1 MAIDYDKVEQN
12 KAEFGANGNPANAQF
27 QQAFIAW
34 LDRNKEDLEAD
45 IQQYLEEKAR
55 SGESGCIDIR
65 ADKIEDYYAV
75 GIWTGVYSYTSPA
88 DIFDSFFIR

>member
-12 KAEFGANGNPANAQF
+12 KAEFSVNGNPINAQY

-55 SGESGCIDIR
+55 MDVLVLEHI
-65 ADKIEDYYAV
+65 K
-75 GIWTGVYSYTSPA
+75 
-88 DIFDSFFIR
+88 